1 MVLTH
6 LLSFVFFF
14 FSSRR
19 RHTRCAL
26 VTGVQTCALPILVAE
41 AQRSRAPIQA
51 VADRVSGWFV
61 PGVVLVAVAT
71 FVIWMLVGPEPRF
84 GHALLNAIAVLIIAC
99 PFALGLATPMSI
111 MVAAG
116 RGAHAGVLIKNA
128 EALQAFEKVDRSEER
143 RVGKECVSTCRSRG
157 SPYH

>member
-51 VADRVSGWFV
+51 VAARVSGWFV

-84 GHALLNAIAVLIIAC
+84 GHAPLTAIEVLIIAC
-99 PFALGLATPMSI
+99 PCALGLSSPMLTLP
-111 MVAAG
+111 AAR
-116 RGAHAGVLIKNA
+116 RGAPAGQLVKISAAPHAVQTA
-128 EALQAFEKVDRSEER
+128 
-143 RVGKECVSTCRSRG
+143 
-157 SPYH
+157 